1 MKIRTKLS
9 IIFGS
14 FTILILAVVGLN
26 YATYLSLDSDA
37 NFVNSAGRL
46 RAGSYRMAQISA
58 NIVMNPYLSNDY
70 KNELEDRAKSFSDL
84 LTSLME
90 GDDHQGLKPLED
102 EKIKNQLLDIQN
114 QWENNFKPAYMKI
127 KDNEDMQSL
136 SYINNNI
143 SDYVSQIDKMV
154 SDYSSIS
161 QSKVANAKNL
171 SMLSFLISLFLMV
184 FAIIIIKKDIIAS
197 INMITQ
203 QLKEISEGNGDLTK
217 SIKVKNKDEIGTLT
231 EYFNKFVGSI
241 RDIVITLSQSSITL
255 ADSTGSISETSSEL
269 AKTTEMI
276 ANAVV
281 GVSEGSA
288 NQSAMV
294 KKLTDLIDKMSL
306 DIANVINKA
315 NQLLM
320 ESEESKNAAMDGNF
334 TIQNQVQELAEVVK
348 STKEVADTV
357 NELENHSRDI
367 GNIVVM
373 IDSISKQTNLLALNA
388 SIEAA
393 RAGEAGRGFAVV
405 ADEIRKLADETAKST
420 EQIVKIINNITGQT
434 SKVKTQMDEMEN
446 KIAMQERSMH
456 DVQVKLDKI
465 VEKSNITYDEAAKI
479 ESINR
484 TIKDNFTVINGSA
497 KKISEVV
504 EKNSENTQE
513 VAAAVEEQTASF
525 QEVSANM
532 ALMDEL
538 SKNLNEIVA
547 RFKIE

>member
-1 MKIRTKLS
+1 
-9 IIFGS
+9 
-14 FTILILAVVGLN
+14 
-26 YATYLSLDSDA
+26 
-37 NFVNSAGRL
+37 
-46 RAGSYRMAQISA
+46 
-58 NIVMNPYLSNDY
+58 
-70 KNELEDRAKSFSDL
+70 
-84 LTSLME
+84 
-90 GDDHQGLKPLED
+90 
-102 EKIKNQLLDIQN
+102 
-114 QWENNFKPAYMKI
+114 
-127 KDNEDMQSL
+127 
-136 SYINNNI
+136 
-143 SDYVSQIDKMV
+143 
-154 SDYSSIS
+154 
-161 QSKVANAKNL
+161 
-171 SMLSFLISLFLMV
+171 
-184 FAIIIIKKDIIAS
+184 
-197 INMITQ
+197 MITQ

-434 SKVKTQMDEMEN
+434 SKVKTRMDEMEN